1 MAIKIRPVRGEIQ
14 APTIRTGG
22 SQLNRARR
30 FAAAD
35 LKPMGAVVSDALQIY
50 TKKQEQLDQQN
61 RLNVVSEEEGK
72 LQNSLIDLNQ
82 KIQQEY
88 QTGNISEEQLN
99 LIYDQEAEKTVK
111 FYEQNLDPKTF
122 SMFKGAIYRNF
133 AQTKK
138 EGLRYRE
145 NAIIG
150 QADITYTDNK
160 TRIFKDIQNTNSANM
175 SIQEYESYKLRHEE
189 NIKNLS
195 KVRRVDVNKELA
207 DFEFMYLRKG
217 SEGLIP
223 APNGKNAQYYFD
235 LADKLRISKGKQG
248 YVSEIGGRE
257 LTDEYREILLS
268 DIDSQAL
275 NLKKISDTREEVGID
290 NVSKQIINKIANED
304 AFTTDDPLFKQL
316 NKYGTNGEAQSQALK
331 QILVAKQ
338 TNTQPSSINVENFQE
353 IVKRVSAPRGS
364 FVEQMASIDND
375 FTKFTLK
382 GETEEEAK
390 SLTERIG
397 SMSLNFE
404 QSRVISSI
412 LERKKREQ
420 YAKEQADFERL
431 YKTVEPKILG
441 KLKDYNTNAPFRAIS
456 VRLKLEE
463 RFADGIKKGIK
474 SSELTDP
481 LHPEFIYR
489 DIDADILTITQE
501 SEEVRKSLKRSPEQ
515 TSNVVGERKSFFPPD
530 MGEWFAN
537 NPELI
542 KNLNAEESINAYRN
556 SKEYKSWQNYAPF
569 QTQYKKFL
577 EKMK

>member
-1 MAIKIRPVRGEIQ
+1 MAIRIARGEIQ

-22 SQLNRARR
+22 SQLTRTRR
-30 FAAAD
+30 FARTDQKTIAD
-35 LKPMGAVVSDALQIY
+35 VASDAIQIY

-72 LQNSLIDLNQ
+72 LQNNLIDLNT

-99 LIYDQEAEKTVK
+99 LIYDQEAEKAVK

-122 SMFKGAIYRNF
+122 SMFKGSIYRNF

-150 QADITYTDNK
+150 QADITFTDTK
-160 TRIFKDIQNTNSANM
+160 TRLFKDIQNTNTANM
-175 SIQEYESYKLRHEE
+175 TIQEYQSYKLRHEE

-195 KVRRVDVNKELA
+195 KVRRVDVQKELA
-207 DFEFMYLRKG
+207 EFEFMYLRKG
-217 SEGLIP
+217 SEGLID
-223 APNGKNAQYYFD
+223 APNGKNAQFYFD
-235 LADKLRISKGKQG
+235 LADKLRIGKGKEG
-248 YVSEIGGRE
+248 YVNEIGGRE

-290 NVSKQIINKIANED
+290 NVSKQIINKIATED

-316 NKYGTNGEAQSQALK
+316 NKYGTNGETQSQALK

-364 FVEQMASIDND
+364 FVEQMESIDND
-375 FTKFTLK
+375 FTKFTLE
-382 GETEEEAK
+382 GETKEEAK

-420 YAKEQADFERL
+420 YGKEQADFERL
-431 YKTVEPKILG
+431 MKTVEPKILG

-463 RFADGIKKGIK
+463 RFADGIRKGVK
-474 SSELTDP
+474 SNELTDP
-481 LHPEFIYR
+481 LHPEFIYK

-515 TSNVVGERKSFFPPD
+515 ISNVVGERKSFFPPD
-530 MGEWFAN
+530 MTEWFAN

-542 KNLNAEESINAYRN
+542 KNLSSEEAVNVYRN
-556 SKEYKSWQNYAPF
+556 SKEFKSWQNYAPF
-569 QTQYKKFL
+569 QTQYKKYL
-577 EKMK
+577 KEMK

>member
-1 MAIKIRPVRGEIQ
+1 MAIRIARGEIQ
-14 APTIRTGG
+14 APAIRTGG
-22 SQLNRARR
+22 SQLTRIRR
-30 FAAAD
+30 FARTDQKTIAD
-35 LKPMGAVVSDALQIY
+35 VASDAIQIY
-50 TKKQEQLDQQN
+50 TQKQEQLDRQN

-72 LQNSLIDLNQ
+72 LQNNLIDLNT

-99 LIYDQEAEKTVK
+99 LIYDQEAEKAVK

-122 SMFKGAIYRNF
+122 SMFKGSIYRNF

-150 QADITYTDNK
+150 QADITFTDTK
-160 TRIFKDIQNTNSANM
+160 TRLFKDIQNTNTANM
-175 SIQEYESYKLRHEE
+175 TIQEYQSYKLRHEE

-195 KVRRVDVNKELA
+195 KVRRVDVQKELA

-217 SEGLIP
+217 SEGLID
-223 APNGKNAQYYFD
+223 APNGKNAQFYFD
-235 LADKLRISKGKQG
+235 LADKLRIGKGKEG
-248 YVSEIGGRE
+248 YVNEIGGRE
-257 LTDEYREILLS
+257 LTDEYRELLLT

-275 NLKKISDTREEVGID
+275 NLKKISDTREEVSIN
-290 NVSKQIINKIANED
+290 NVSKQIINKIATED
-304 AFTTDDPLFKQL
+304 AFTTDDQLFKQL
-316 NKYGTNGEAQSQALK
+316 SKLGTNGEAQSQALK

-364 FVEQMASIDND
+364 FVEQMESIDND
-375 FTKFTLK
+375 FTKFTLE

-420 YAKEQADFERL
+420 YTKEQADFERL

-441 KLKDYNTNAPFRAIS
+441 KLKNYNTNAPFRAIS

-463 RFADGIKKGIK
+463 RFADGIRRGIK

-481 LHPEFIYR
+481 LHPEFIYG
-489 DIDADILTITQE
+489 DIDTDILTITQE
-501 SEEVRKSLKRSPEQ
+501 SDEVRKSLKRSPEQ
-515 TSNVVGERKSFFPPD
+515 TSNVVGERKAFFPPN
-530 MGEWFAN
+530 MTEWFAN

-542 KNLNAEESINAYRN
+542 KNLSPEESINAYRN
-556 SKEYKSWQNYAPF
+556 SKEYKSWQNYPPF
-569 QTQYKKFL
+569 QKQYKKFL
-577 EKMK
+577 KEMK

>member
-1 MAIKIRPVRGEIQ
+1 MAIRIARGEIQ
-14 APTIRTGG
+14 APTIRTGD
-22 SQLNRARR
+22 SQLTRTRR
-30 FAAAD
+30 FARIDQKSPAD
-35 LKPMGAVVSDALQIY
+35 VASDAIQIY
-50 TKKQEQLDQQN
+50 TQKQEQLDRQN

-72 LQNSLIDLNQ
+72 LQNNLIDLNT

-99 LIYDQEAEKTVK
+99 LIYDQEAEKAVK

-122 SMFKGAIYRNF
+122 SMFKGSIYRNF

-150 QADITYTDNK
+150 QADITFTDTK
-160 TRIFKDIQNTNSANM
+160 TRLFKDIQNTNTANM
-175 SIQEYESYKLRHEE
+175 TIQEYQSYKLRHEE

-195 KVRRVDVNKELA
+195 KVRRVDVQKELA

-217 SEGLIP
+217 SEGLID
-223 APNGKNAQYYFD
+223 APNGKNAQFYFD
-235 LADKLRISKGKQG
+235 LADKLRIGKGKEG
-248 YVSEIGGRE
+248 YVNEIGGRE
-257 LTDEYREILLS
+257 LTDEYRELLLT

-275 NLKKISDTREEVGID
+275 NLKKISDTREEVSIN
-290 NVSKQIINKIANED
+290 NVSKQIINKIATED
-304 AFTTDDPLFKQL
+304 AFTTDDQLFKQL
-316 NKYGTNGEAQSQALK
+316 SKLGTNGEAQSQALK

-364 FVEQMASIDND
+364 FVEQMESIDND
-375 FTKFTLK
+375 FTKFTLE

-420 YAKEQADFERL
+420 YTKEQADFERL

-441 KLKDYNTNAPFRAIS
+441 KLKNYNTNAPFRAIS

-463 RFADGIKKGIK
+463 RFADGIRRGIK

-481 LHPEFIYR
+481 LHPEFIYG
-489 DIDADILTITQE
+489 DIDTDILTITQE
-501 SEEVRKSLKRSPEQ
+501 SDEVRKSLKRSPEQ
-515 TSNVVGERKSFFPPD
+515 TSNVVGERKAFFPPN
-530 MGEWFAN
+530 MTEWFAN

-542 KNLNAEESINAYRN
+542 KNLSPEESINAYRN
-556 SKEYKSWQNYAPF
+556 SKEYKSWQNYPPF
-569 QTQYKKFL
+569 QKQYKKFL
-577 EKMK
+577 KEMK